1 MRHEVKDK
9 KVKVEWYD
17 EKVYSSNDMNK
28 RVRKCKERILE
39 SASNMVRSY
48 MTEEIGA
55 RVGLEMIT
63 ELEDICDK
71 SLIQEGI

>member
-17 EKVYSSNDMNK
+17 EKVFSSNDMNK
-28 RVRKCKERILE
+28 RVRRCKERILE

-48 MTEEIGA
+48 MTEEIGS
-55 RVGLEMIT
+55 RVGFEMIS
-63 ELEDICDK
+63 ELEDICEK
-71 SLIQEGI
+71 LNKEEI

>member
-1 MRHEVKDK
+1 MLKENGK

-55 RVGLEMIT
+55 RVGFEMIS
-63 ELEDICDK
+63 ELEDICEK
-71 SLIQEGI
+71 LNKEEI

>member
-1 MRHEVKDK
+1 
-9 KVKVEWYD
+9 
-17 EKVYSSNDMNK
+17 MNK
-28 RVRKCKERILE
+28 RVRRCKERILE

-48 MTEEIGA
+48 MTEEIGT
-55 RVGLEMIT
+55 RVGLEMIS